1 MKNLILISVLL
12 ISFSLFAQDKVD
24 VKKTST
30 NDDTNVWMTRISS
43 NSEMRSKMMDM
54 MIAKT
59 DGNKEEMM
67 NLVNSMLSNPG
78 MNKMIFATN
87 SGKAENEDISIEPR
101 GITNDSIQ
109 VGKIYTTKPIH
120 RK

>member
-24 VKKTST
+24 VSKTST
-30 NDDTNVWMTRISS
+30 NDETNVWMTRISS

-67 NLVNSMLSNPG
+67 NLINSMINNPG

-87 SGKAENEDISIEPR
+87 SGRAENENISIEPR
-101 GITNDSIQ
+101 GMTNDSIK
-109 VGKIYTTKPIH
+109 VGKVYMIQPMP